1 MTPIVPRAGGAAL
14 FWVVAIASMLAAVA
28 VLSALLADR
37 SADSAEAVL
46 RSQYIARILTPDS
59 PAALDDAAIALNA
72 VDGVDAVRIVT
83 PERAAALL
91 RNWGGPDIQPTDL
104 PALRLITFS
113 ADRAPAAD
121 WTTTVASTMRGAGFQ
136 TEVYGP
142 GPTAVESV
150 KKAQELAEVTVAIGG
165 VLFGAALLTAGLAGR
180 TRVAGDRTL
189 IRPLADM
196 GATRGQVSRAFAAR
210 AAVEGFTAGLM
221 GAFAASLLAAW
232 ALSLPPF
239 LSWAAQL
246 KQEDAAPLLAAPLL
260 AALLAGAGAR
270 SASNRFYRNV
280 ARSR

>member
-1 MTPIVPRAGGAAL
+1 LTPIVPRAGGAAL
-14 FWVVAIASMLAAVA
+14 FWVVAIASMLAAIA
-28 VLSALLADR
+28 VLSALLAHR
-37 SADSAEAVL
+37 SADSADAVL
-46 RSQYIARILTPDS
+46 RSQYIARILAPESAT
-59 PAALDDAAIALNA
+59 ALDDAAIALNA
-72 VDGVDAVRIVT
+72 VDGVEAVRIVT

-91 RNWGGPDIQPTDL
+91 RNWGGPNIQPTDL

-113 ADRAPAAD
+113 ADRSPAAD
-121 WTTTVASTMRGAGFQ
+121 WTQTVAATMRGAGFQ
-136 TEVYGP
+136 AEVYGP
-142 GPTAVESV
+142 GPAAVEAVRKS
-150 KKAQELAEVTVAIGG
+150 QELASVAIAIGG

-180 TRVAGDRTL
+180 TRVASDRML

-221 GAFAASLLAAW
+221 GAFGASLLAAW

-239 LSWAAQL
+239 VSWAAQL
-246 KQEDAAPLLAAPLL
+246 RQEDAAPLLATPLL

-270 SASNRFYRNV
+270 SASNRFYSNA